1 MSGRQFG
8 ARLTAEGAS
17 FRLWAPAARRVDL
30 LLEISHPLKRG
41 EDGWFAADVAGVKA
55 GDHYRFRIDN
65 EIDIPDPASAFQP
78 DDVFG
83 PSELIDHSAYRWRA
97 SDWRGRPWRET
108 VLLEAH
114 VGTFTPQGTYR
125 AIIEK
130 LDHLVATG
138 ITALELLP
146 LADFAGSRNWGY
158 DGVLWYAPDSAYG
171 RPDDLKALV
180 DEAHLRGLMVFLDVV
195 YNHFGP
201 EGNYLGRYAP
211 RFFTEAQTPW
221 GSAIDYR
228 VPQVR
233 EFAIEN
239 ALYWLGEYRFDG
251 LRLDAVHSIA
261 ELGEVS
267 LLHDLSVAVGELAA
281 KTGRHIHLVLEND
294 DNRVSILD
302 PGQDPPRGK
311 YRAQWNDDYHHAW
324 HVWLTGEAQG
334 YYRDY
339 QRSPLR
345 DIARSLASGFVY
357 QGETS
362 AHRDGRPRGEASGG
376 LAPTAFVNFLQN
388 HDQIGNRP
396 LGDRLENLVS
406 KDAIEAALAITLLAP
421 PIPMLFMGEE
431 WGSKTAFPFF
441 CDFTGDLAKA
451 VREGRRREYGWAY
464 AKYGG
469 EVPDP
474 LDLSTFR
481 SAKLDWDSL
490 NEEAGRQRLALV
502 RDLLTVRRR
511 EIMPRLANAA
521 FGEAHAA
528 DNGLLTAS
536 WQLGDGARLL
546 LRANLSTAEVTDNSR
561 KEGVIAICG
570 GPPGDVLP
578 PWSVFWCLEPR

>member
-1 MSGRQFG
+1 
-8 ARLTAEGAS
+8 
-17 FRLWAPAARRVDL
+17 
-30 LLEISHPLKRG
+30 
-41 EDGWFAADVAGVKA
+41 
-55 GDHYRFRIDN
+55 
-65 EIDIPDPASAFQP
+65 
-78 DDVFG
+78 
-83 PSELIDHSAYRWRA
+83 
-97 SDWRGRPWRET
+97 
-108 VLLEAH
+108 
-114 VGTFTPQGTYR
+114 
-125 AIIEK
+125 
-130 LDHLVATG
+130 
-138 ITALELLP
+138 
-146 LADFAGSRNWGY
+146 
-158 DGVLWYAPDSAYG
+158 
-171 RPDDLKALV
+171 
-180 DEAHLRGLMVFLDVV
+180 
-195 YNHFGP
+195 
-201 EGNYLGRYAP
+201 
-211 RFFTEAQTPW
+211 
-221 GSAIDYR
+221 
-228 VPQVR
+228 
-233 EFAIEN
+233 
-239 ALYWLGEYRFDG
+239 
-251 LRLDAVHSIA
+251 
-261 ELGEVS
+261 
-267 LLHDLSVAVGELAA
+267 
-281 KTGRHIHLVLEND
+281 
-294 DNRVSILD
+294 
-302 PGQDPPRGK
+302 
-311 YRAQWNDDYHHAW
+311 
-324 HVWLTGEAQG
+324 VWLTGEAQG

>member
-55 GDHYRFRIDN
+55 GDHYRFQIDN

-201 EGNYLGRYAP
+201 EGNHLGRYAP
-211 RFFTEAQTPW
+211 RFFTETQTPW

-536 WQLGDGARLL
+536 WPLGDGARLL

>member
-201 EGNYLGRYAP
+201 EGNHLGRYAP
-211 RFFTEAQTPW
+211 RFFTETQTPW

-267 LLHDLSVAVGELAA
+267 LLHDLSVAVGELGA

-511 EIMPRLANAA
+511 EIMPRLANVA